1 MFEIVFMFKSKS
13 IYTLK
18 VIKIFLKYRIN
29 HMKISIKCILKNAI
43 EFLHKNMLF
52 VLKYKTKFE
61 N

>member
-1 MFEIVFMFKSKS
+1 MFKSKS